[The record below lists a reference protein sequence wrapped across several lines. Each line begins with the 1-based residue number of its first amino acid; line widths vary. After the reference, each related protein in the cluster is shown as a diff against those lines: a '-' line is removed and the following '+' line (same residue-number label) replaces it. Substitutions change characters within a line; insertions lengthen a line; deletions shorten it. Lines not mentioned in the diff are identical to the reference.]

1 MENYNEKYKMPTY
14 LIIIIIGLVILVI
27 GLGGWIINDKIL
39 NNNPNPNI
47 NENDESNDK
56 KDTEQD
62 EEKEKET
69 KQDDEKQEID
79 YKAFINS
86 GSKYIETIKKEITLN
101 NKKHELAFVYSV
113 SKNDYEQNYNVVILF
128 DNKLISNNL
137 SNISILSDELDNNNF
152 VSDFKTLFSK
162 NLTGDIVK
170 IIKDNNNKQYLLLQT
185 KNFIRSF
192 AGITYRINIVND
204 EGNELYYGNVS
215 DSSLYYKPNGDL
227 FFEKH
232 VDINNNVVTIYKVE
246 HYLVVSVENGKANII
261 YKSYPD
267 NLECHGGC

>member
-14 LIIIIIGLVILVI
+14 LIIVIIVLVILVI
-27 GLGGWIINDKIL
+27 GFGGWIINDKIL
-39 NNNPNPNI
+39 NDNNPNPNI
-47 NENDESNDK
+47 NENEKPNDK
-56 KDTEQD
+56 KDTEKD
-62 EEKEKET
+62 IEAKS
-69 KQDDEKQEID
+69 DDKKQEID
-79 YKAFINS
+79 YKVFINS

-113 SKNDYEQNYNVVILF
+113 SKTDYEQNYNVVILF

-152 VSDFKTLFSK
+152 ISDFKTLFSQ
-162 NLTGDIVK
+162 NLTSDIVK

-185 KNFIRSF
+185 ENFIRIF
-192 AGITYRINIVND
+192 GGTVYRINIVND
-204 EGNELYYGNVS
+204 EGNELYYGSVG
-215 DSSLYYKPNGDL
+215 DSFLYNKPNGDL

-267 NLECHGGC
+267 NLECSGGC